1 MIPQNQPNLQ
11 EKQDSISKIR
21 QRNKRIQRKQ
31 LVHNN
36 LEEVSK
42 ALEFDNIGESHNKFD
57 DQILFSNPFNW
68 SLENDIQAIEEV
80 SNETFTTI
88 NERVDTN
95 KN

>member
-1 MIPQNQPNLQ
+1 MIPHNQPNLQ

-42 ALEFDNIGESHNKFD
+42 ALEFDNIGESQNRFD

>member
-1 MIPQNQPNLQ
+1 MIPNNQPNLQ

-42 ALEFDNIGESHNKFD
+42 ALEFDNIGESQNKFD